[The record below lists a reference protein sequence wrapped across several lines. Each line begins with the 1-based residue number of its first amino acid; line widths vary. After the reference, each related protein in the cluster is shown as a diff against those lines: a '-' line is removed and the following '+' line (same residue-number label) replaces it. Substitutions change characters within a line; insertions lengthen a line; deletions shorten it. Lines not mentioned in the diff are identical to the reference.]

1 MKKVMLILIVTLFC
15 AGVNAQTIKKTA
27 DGNYI
32 QQKRTTSDSVGGK
45 VTGSTFTTSK
55 GDVYPIY
62 LSINGK
68 AFVIRVSK
76 NGNKYKQYLKLD

>member
-1 MKKVMLILIVTLFC
+1 MKKAILVLIVTLFC
-15 AGVNAQTIKKTA
+15 AGANAQIKKTA
-27 DGNYI
+27 EGNYI
-32 QQKRTTSDSVGGK
+32 QQKRTTDSVGGK

-62 LSINGK
+62 LSVNGK
-68 AFVIRVSK
+68 AFVIRTSK